1 MVDEDI
7 CVNSDAVAG
16 FGPETVAGVGSSAVV
31 APLAR
36 NFVVGPD
43 SVVVVVGSFPSFSVH

>member
-16 FGPETVAGVGSSAVV
+16 LGPETVAGVGSSAVV

-43 SVVVVVGSFPSFSVH
+43 SVVVVVGSLPSFSVH

>member
-7 CVNSDAVAG
+7 CVNSDALAG
-16 FGPETVAGVGSSAVV
+16 FAPEAVADVGSSAVV

-43 SVVVVVGSFPSFSVH
+43 SVVVVVGSLPCFSVH